1 MGLTTPGFRQEPG
14 GGARADQRRPG
25 SSPSIRQPSSDKND
39 RPASVAQLFV
49 RDVTRDYV
57 AKIARIPFTIGRR
70 EGNDLRLAGAEV
82 SREHAEIVL
91 DAAGYRLVDRGS
103 SYGTFVNDQ
112 QVTEHVLAQGDR
124 IRLGRGGGAE
134 LVFGLEATPSFPRDA
149 TSDPITDLRHLAAL
163 LEGLRA
169 LGPGHVLHEVLV
181 HVLDS
186 AIALSGAERGF
197 IMLSSRDGDL
207 RFAVGR
213 TQGRETLDDETFP
226 TSLKIPEAAL
236 ETGEIQVV
244 TDLQEEA
251 HATDHMRTRSL
262 GIRYVLCVPLHA
274 TRFTEGS
281 GSAPAPRRIGVLYLD
296 SQSSGRLLSETVRQ
310 FLTAL
315 AAEAALAI
323 DNARLYR
330 EAEEKARMDRDMS
343 YAVEIQRMLLPKIT
357 VELPFVE
364 AAAASWPCGSVGG
377 DFYDYFVQE
386 GHCLSFTLG
395 DVAGKGPSAALL
407 SALLQGMFSIAAPGC
422 TSPSAVVSNV
432 NIALCE
438 RGIEARFATLFYGGI
453 DPGGRLL
460 YCNAGHNP
468 PFLLGAGGVRRLE
481 EGGPIVGVFDA
492 ATYRE
497 GLVTL
502 SPGDRL
508 VIFSDGVSE
517 ALSQSGEEFGDAR
530 ILEILE
536 SVCAGPGSLDP
547 TKLVNCL
554 IDSVE
559 AFAEGAPRSDDITAM
574 VVRYRG

>member
-1 MGLTTPGFRQEPG
+1 MGLTTPGFRQEPSS
-14 GGARADQRRPG
+14 GARADRRRPG
-25 SSPSIRQPSSDKND
+25 SSPSVPPPSFGKND
-39 RPASVAQLFV
+39 KPASVAQLFV

-57 AKIARIPFTIGRR
+57 AKIARTPFTIGRR
-70 EGNDLRLAGAEV
+70 EGNDLRLGGAEV

-91 DAAGYRLVDRGS
+91 DEAGYRLVDRGS

-112 QVTEHVLAQGDR
+112 QVFDHVLAQGDR
-124 IRLGRGGGAE
+124 IRLGRGGGAD
-134 LVFGLEATPSFPRDA
+134 LVFGLEATPSLPRDS
-149 TSDPITDLRHLAAL
+149 TSDPITDLRHLATL

-186 AIALSGAERGF
+186 AVALSGAERGF

-207 RFAVGR
+207 RYAVGR

-226 TSLKIPEAAL
+226 TSLKVPEAAL

-244 TDLQEEA
+244 TDLQEEGQ
-251 HATDHMRTRSL
+251 ATDHVRTRSL
-262 GIRYVLCVPLHA
+262 GIRYVLCIPLHA
-274 TRFTEGS
+274 ARFAEGS

-296 SQSSGRLLSETVRQ
+296 SRSAGRLLSDTVRQ
-310 FLTAL
+310 FLTTL

-323 DNARLYR
+323 ENARLYR
-330 EAEEKARMDRDMS
+330 ESEEKARMDREMRI
-343 YAVEIQRMLLPKIT
+343 AVDIQCMLLPKIA

-364 AAAASWPCGSVGG
+364 AAAASSPCRSVGG
-377 DFYDYFVQE
+377 DFYDYFVQDQ
-386 GHCLSFTLG
+386 HCLSFTLG

-422 TSPSAVVSNV
+422 TSPSAVVSRV
-432 NIALCE
+432 NAALCE
-438 RGIEARFATLFYGGI
+438 RGIESRFATLFFGGI
-453 DPGGRLL
+453 DPGGRFL

-468 PFLLGAGGVRRLE
+468 PFLLGASGVSRLE
-481 EGGPIVGVFDA
+481 EGGPIVGVFDT
-492 ATYRE
+492 ATYQE

-530 ILEILE
+530 ILEMLE
-536 SVCAGPGSLDP
+536 SVCAEPGAFDP
-547 TKLVNCL
+547 TTLVERL
-554 IDSVE
+554 IAAVQ
-559 AFAEGAPRSDDITAM
+559 AFAEGGQQSDDITAM